1 VSPPGKHCG
10 AALLIVQAL
19 GFGVVTAALIAI
31 GAMGFTLQF
40 GLTNVLNISYGGVM
54 TVGAFAAFIGEEL
67 HLPVL
72 LGVVLAPLS
81 GALLTWALGRTL
93 FAFYARRG
101 AGLFQMV
108 MVTLAVNLIL
118 QFGID
123 AASREQIYRF
133 SFPQG
138 ASLRAGWFTFTVTQL
153 VLVAVALA
161 VFVALEFLLRRTRLG
176 KALRAMAVEPRLA
189 RTCGIPTGKI
199 VNVVWLLSGALAGLA
214 GLAYVANS
222 LTINASVGT
231 TFLPLVLAAAILGK
245 AGSTRG
251 AVLAALLL
259 GLVTEEVGALGG
271 SEYAA
276 VAGFGI
282 LAIVL
287 ITRPAALA
295 GQATAKAEITV

>member
-1 VSPPGKHCG
+1 MGEL
-10 AALLIVQAL
+10 AVQAI
-19 GFGVVTAALIAI
+19 GFGIVTAALIAI

-54 TVGAFAAFIGEEL
+54 TAGAFAALIAEEW
-67 HLPVL
+67 HLPVAIA
-72 LGVVLAPLS
+72 VVFAIAT
-81 GALLTWALGRTL
+81 GALLTWLLGRTL

-101 AGLFQMV
+101 AGLFEMV
-108 MVTLAVNLIL
+108 MVTLAVSLIL
-118 QFGID
+118 QYGID
-123 AASREQIYRF
+123 AAAKEQIYRF

-138 ASLRAGWFTFTVTQL
+138 ASLHWGWFTVTVTQL
-153 VLVAVALA
+153 ALVVVAAA
-161 VFVALEFLLRRTRLG
+161 VFAGIELLLRRTRLG
-176 KALRAMAVEPRLA
+176 KALRAMADQPRLA

-214 GLAYVANS
+214 GLAYVINS
-222 LTINASVGT
+222 LTIDASVGT
-231 TFLPLVLAAAILGK
+231 EFLPLVLAAAILGR

-259 GLVTEEVGALGG
+259 GLVTEEVSALGG
-271 SEYAA
+271 AAYAT

-287 ITRPAALA
+287 ATRPAALA
-295 GQATAKAEITV
+295 GQTAAKQEITV

>member
-1 VSPPGKHCG
+1 M
-10 AALLIVQAL
+10 LTVQAL
-19 GFGVVTAALIAI
+19 GFGVVSAALIAI
-31 GAMGFTLQF
+31 GALGFTLQF

-54 TVGAFAAFIGEEL
+54 TAAAFAAFVSAEW
-67 HLPVL
+67 HLPVAA
-72 LGVVLAPLS
+72 GVVIALLA
-81 GALLTWALGRTL
+81 GALLTWLLGRTL

-101 AGLFQMV
+101 AGVFEMV
-108 MVTLAVNLIL
+108 MVTLAVGLVL

-138 ASLRAGWFTFTVTQL
+138 ASLRWGWFTFTVTQL
-153 VLVAVALA
+153 VLVAVAVA
-161 VFVALEFLLRRTRLG
+161 VYAGLELLLRRTRLG
-176 KALRAMAVEPRLA
+176 KALRAMADQPTLA
-189 RTCGIPTGKI
+189 RTCGIPTGRI

-214 GLAYVANS
+214 GLAYVINS
-222 LTINASVGT
+222 LTIDASVGT

-251 AVLAALLL
+251 AVLAALVL
-259 GLVTEEVGALGG
+259 GLVTEEVSAWGGAA
-271 SEYAA
+271 YAS

-287 ITRPAALA
+287 ATRPAALA
-295 GQATAKAEITV
+295 GQATAKTEITV

>member
-1 VSPPGKHCG
+1 
-10 AALLIVQAL
+10 LLIVQAL
-19 GFGVVTAALIAI
+19 GFGVITAALIAI

-40 GLTNVLNISYGGVM
+40 GLTNVLNISYGGAM
-54 TVGAFAAFIGEEL
+54 TVGAFAAFVGEEL
-67 HLPVL
+67 HVPEL
-72 LGVVLAPLS
+72 LGVVLALLA
-81 GALLTWALGRTL
+81 GALLTWLLGRTL

-138 ASLRAGWFTFTVTQL
+138 ASLHAGWFTFTVTQL
-153 VLVAVALA
+153 ILVAVALA
-161 VFVALEFLLRRTRLG
+161 VFFALEYLLRRTRLG

-222 LTINASVGT
+222 LTIDASVGT
-231 TFLPLVLAAAILGK
+231 AFLPLVLAAAILGK

-259 GLVTEEVGALGG
+259 GMVTEEVGAAGG
-271 SEYAA
+271 AEYST

-295 GQATAKAEITV
+295 GQVTAKAEITV

>member
-1 VSPPGKHCG
+1 
-10 AALLIVQAL
+10 LLIVQAL
-19 GFGVVTAALIAI
+19 GFGVVSAALIAI

-40 GLTNVLNISYGGVM
+40 GLTNVLNISYGGAM
-54 TVGAFAAFIGEEL
+54 TAGAFAAFIAAEW
-67 HLPVL
+67 HLPAAV
-72 LGVVLAPLS
+72 GVVFALLA
-81 GALLTWALGRTL
+81 GALLTWLLGRTL

-101 AGLFQMV
+101 AGVFEMV
-108 MVTLAVNLIL
+108 MVTLAVSLII

-138 ASLRAGWFTFTVTQL
+138 ASLRWGWFAFTVTQL
-153 VLVAVALA
+153 ALVAVAVA
-161 VFVALEFLLRRTRLG
+161 VYAGLELLLRRTKLG
-176 KALRAMAVEPRLA
+176 KALRAMADQPRLA
-189 RTCGIPTGKI
+189 RTCGIPTGRI

-214 GLAYVANS
+214 GLAYVINS
-222 LTINASVGT
+222 LTIDASVGT

-251 AVLAALLL
+251 AVVAALLL
-259 GLVTEEVGALGG
+259 GLVTEEVSAWGGAP
-271 SEYAA
+271 YAS

-287 ITRPAALA
+287 ATRPAALA
-295 GQATAKAEITV
+295 GQAAAKTEITV

>member
-1 VSPPGKHCG
+1 M
-10 AALLIVQAL
+10 LILQAL
-19 GFGVVTAALIAI
+19 GFGVVSAALIAI

-54 TVGAFAAFIGEEL
+54 TVGAFAAFGAGEL
-67 HLPVL
+67 HLPMALEVAA
-72 LGVVLAPLS
+72 APLAA
-81 GALLTWALGRTL
+81 ALLTWLLGRTL

-101 AGLFQMV
+101 AGVFEMV
-108 MVTLAVNLIL
+108 MVTLAVSLIL
-118 QFGID
+118 QYGID
-123 AASREQIYRF
+123 AASGEQIYRF

-138 ASLRAGWFTFTVTQL
+138 ASLHAGVFTFTVTQL
-153 VLVAVALA
+153 VLVALALA
-161 VFVALEFLLRRTRLG
+161 VFGGLEFLLRRTRLG

-214 GLAYVANS
+214 GLGYVINS
-222 LTINASVGT
+222 LTIDASVGT
-231 TFLPLVLAAAILGK
+231 GFLPLVLAAAILGR

-259 GLVTEEVGALGG
+259 GLVTEEVAAAGGA
-271 SEYAA
+271 EYST

-287 ITRPAALA
+287 LTRPAALA

>member
-1 VSPPGKHCG
+1 V
-10 AALLIVQAL
+10 LTVQAL
-19 GFGVVTAALIAI
+19 GFGVVSAALIAI

-40 GLTNVLNISYGGVM
+40 GLTNVLNISYGGAM
-54 TVGAFAAFIGEEL
+54 TAGAFAAFIAAEW
-67 HLPVL
+67 HLPPAV
-72 LGVVLAPLS
+72 GVVFALLA
-81 GALLTWALGRTL
+81 GALLTWLLGRTL

-101 AGLFQMV
+101 AGVFEMV
-108 MVTLAVNLIL
+108 MVTLAVSLII

-123 AASREQIYRF
+123 AASHEQIYRF

-138 ASLRAGWFTFTVTQL
+138 ASLRWGWFAFTVTQL
-153 VLVAVALA
+153 VLVAVAVA
-161 VFVALEFLLRRTRLG
+161 VYTGLELLLRRTKLG
-176 KALRAMAVEPRLA
+176 KALRAMADQPRLA

-214 GLAYVANS
+214 GLAYVINS
-222 LTINASVGT
+222 LTIDASVGT

-259 GLVTEEVGALGG
+259 GLVTEEVSAWGGAP
-271 SEYAA
+271 YAS

-287 ITRPAALA
+287 ATRPAALA
-295 GQATAKAEITV
+295 GQAAGKTEITV

>member
-1 VSPPGKHCG
+1 M
-10 AALLIVQAL
+10 LIVQAL

-271 SEYAA
+271 SEYST

-295 GQATAKAEITV
+295 GQVTAKAEITV

>member
-1 VSPPGKHCG
+1 
-10 AALLIVQAL
+10 
-19 GFGVVTAALIAI
+19 
-31 GAMGFTLQF
+31 
-40 GLTNVLNISYGGVM
+40 
-54 TVGAFAAFIGEEL
+54 
-67 HLPVL
+67 
-72 LGVVLAPLS
+72 
-81 GALLTWALGRTL
+81 
-93 FAFYARRG
+93 
-101 AGLFQMV
+101 
-108 MVTLAVNLIL
+108 VNLIL

-138 ASLRAGWFTFTVTQL
+138 ASLHAGWFTFTVTQL
-153 VLVAVALA
+153 ILVAAALA
-161 VFVALEFLLRRTRLG
+161 VFFALEYLLRRTRLG

-222 LTINASVGT
+222 LTIDSSVGT
-231 TFLPLVLAAAILGK
+231 AFLPLVLAAAILGK

-259 GLVTEEVGALGG
+259 GLVTEEVGAVGG
-271 SEYAA
+271 AEYST

-295 GQATAKAEITV
+295 GQVAAKAEITV

>member
-1 VSPPGKHCG
+1 
-10 AALLIVQAL
+10 LLIVQAL
-19 GFGVVTAALIAI
+19 GFGVITAALIAI

-40 GLTNVLNISYGGVM
+40 GLTNVLNISYGGAM
-54 TVGAFAAFIGEEL
+54 TVGAFAAFVGEEL
-67 HLPVL
+67 HVPAL
-72 LGVVLAPLS
+72 LGVVLALLA
-81 GALLTWALGRTL
+81 GALLTWGLGRTL

-138 ASLRAGWFTFTVTQL
+138 ASLHAGWFTFTVTQL
-153 VLVAVALA
+153 ILVAVALV
-161 VFVALEFLLRRTRLG
+161 VFFALEYLLRRTRLG

-199 VNVVWLLSGALAGLA
+199 VNLVWLLSGALAGLA

-222 LTINASVGT
+222 LTIDSSVGT

-259 GLVTEEVGALGG
+259 GLVTEEVGAAGG
-271 SEYAA
+271 AEYAA

-287 ITRPAALA
+287 ITRPGALA
-295 GQATAKAEITV
+295 GQVTAKAEITV

>member
-1 VSPPGKHCG
+1 
-10 AALLIVQAL
+10 LLIVQAL
-19 GFGVVTAALIAI
+19 GFGVITAALIAI
-31 GAMGFTLQF
+31 GAMGFTMQF
-40 GLTNVLNISYGGVM
+40 GLTNVLNISYGGAM
-54 TVGAFAAFIGEEL
+54 TVGAFAAFVGEEL
-67 HLPVL
+67 HVPAL
-72 LGVVLAPLS
+72 LGVVLALLA
-81 GALLTWALGRTL
+81 GALLTWLLGRTL

-138 ASLRAGWFTFTVTQL
+138 ASLHAGWFTFTVTQL
-153 VLVAVALA
+153 ILVAVALA
-161 VFVALEFLLRRTRLG
+161 VFFALEYLLRRTRLG

-214 GLAYVANS
+214 GLAYVADS
-222 LTINASVGT
+222 LTIDSSVGT

-259 GLVTEEVGALGG
+259 GLVTEEVGAVGG
-271 SEYAA
+271 AEYST

-295 GQATAKAEITV
+295 GQVTAKAEITV

>member
-1 VSPPGKHCG
+1 
-10 AALLIVQAL
+10 LLIVQAL
-19 GFGVVTAALIAI
+19 GFGVITAALIAI

-40 GLTNVLNISYGGVM
+40 GLTNVLNISYGGAM
-54 TVGAFAAFIGEEL
+54 TVGAFAAFVGEEL
-67 HLPVL
+67 HVPAL
-72 LGVVLAPLS
+72 LGVVLALLA
-81 GALLTWALGRTL
+81 GALLTWLLGRTL

-138 ASLRAGWFTFTVTQL
+138 ASLHAGWFTFTVTQL
-153 VLVAVALA
+153 ILVAAALA
-161 VFVALEFLLRRTRLG
+161 VFFALEYLLRRTRLG

-222 LTINASVGT
+222 LTIDSSVGT

-259 GLVTEEVGALGG
+259 GLVTEEVGAVGG
-271 SEYAA
+271 AEYST

-295 GQATAKAEITV
+295 GQVAAKAEITV

>member
-1 VSPPGKHCG
+1 M
-10 AALLIVQAL
+10 LIIQAI
-19 GFGVVTAALIAI
+19 GFGVITAALIAI

-40 GLTNVLNISYGGVM
+40 GLTNVLNIAYGGAM
-54 TVGAFAAFIGEEL
+54 TVGAFAAFIAEEL
-67 HLPVL
+67 HLPLALGVL
-72 LGVVLAPLS
+72 LAPVT
-81 GALLTWALGRTL
+81 GALLTWFLGKTL

-101 AGLFQMV
+101 AGLFEMV

-138 ASLRAGWFTFTVTQL
+138 ASLHAGYFSFTVTQL
-153 VLVAVALA
+153 VLVAVAVG
-161 VFVALEFLLRRTRLG
+161 VFTGLEFLLRRTRLG
-176 KALRAMAVEPRLA
+176 KALRAMAVEPGLA

-214 GLAYVANS
+214 GLAYVINS
-222 LTINASVGT
+222 LTISASVGT
-231 TFLPLVLAAAILGK
+231 DFLPLVLAAAILGK

-251 AVLAALLL
+251 AVLAALAL

-271 SEYAA
+271 SAYST

-287 ITRPAALA
+287 VTRPAALA
-295 GQATAKAEITV
+295 GQVAAKVEITV

>member
-1 VSPPGKHCG
+1 M
-10 AALLIVQAL
+10 AELTVQAI

-54 TVGAFAAFIGEEL
+54 TAGAFAAFIAEEL
-67 HLPVL
+67 HLPVA
-72 LGVVLAPLS
+72 VAVICAIVT
-81 GALLTWALGRTL
+81 GALLTWLLGRTL

-101 AGLFQMV
+101 AGLFEMV
-108 MVTLAVNLIL
+108 MVTLAVGLVL
-118 QFGID
+118 QYGID

-138 ASLRAGWFTFTVTQL
+138 ASLRWGWFTFTVTQL
-153 VLVAVALA
+153 ALIAVAAA
-161 VFVALEFLLRRTRLG
+161 VFSGIELLLRGTRLG
-176 KALRAMAVEPRLA
+176 KALRAMADQPRLA
-189 RTCGIPTGKI
+189 RTCGIPTGRI
-199 VNVVWLLSGALAGLA
+199 VSVVWLLSGALAGLA

-231 TFLPLVLAAAILGK
+231 EFLPLVLAAAILGK

-251 AVLAALLL
+251 AVIAALLL

-271 SEYAA
+271 APYAT

-282 LAIVL
+282 LAVVL
-287 ITRPAALA
+287 ATRPAALA

>member
-1 VSPPGKHCG
+1 V
-10 AALLIVQAL
+10 LIVQAL

-138 ASLRAGWFTFTVTQL
+138 ASLHAGWFTFTVTQV